1 MTSKSK
7 QLIVWVGNTG
17 AQRTEAAQAWLA
29 QQSAART
36 WLLSMNRANLGHW
49 AGLNS
54 FVSSLLPEIKAQA
67 PELLVKYDYELA
79 LVLPQL
85 QRELAVRNPSLTDIS
100 NPQERTRN
108 YAADR
113 AFRIVQGLIDML
125 HEFRQHT
132 PDQAWVIV
140 CDQFDQAGSL
150 VTMFFKELL
159 RRADQRFGLTIGF
172 LIEPNAELLADYQSW
187 AEHVE
192 VINGAWQADQP
203 VAALDPA
210 EAKQQ
215 LDELERDH
223 TFDPIEIELHLPQLI
238 QLATAANEPR
248 KRLGFMHEGLSICST
263 RGLYADA
270 LYYGEPLQVEM
281 ERDFPKSVDFRLS
294 AYLKLYNC
302 YIGLKQA
309 EPALAIAETAVS
321 ITDNPARLFSWYYL
335 IAMIHGRFAVPRDYD
350 QAEHYLNLGI
360 EAIQQADIPAQEKL
374 FQSSFN
380 RNGLALIRH
389 FQKRPLEAI
398 EICQE
403 CYKQL
408 ETGLDTEEHK
418 LHRSVLL
425 YNIAQVYDSLKDYQ
439 NALHYYTL
447 TIEMDPNYAEYY
459 NERANIYLQIG
470 DYAAAE
476 RDYRQSIELSP
487 PYTEVWTNLA
497 QCYQLQDEFEQAV
510 GAFSRALDIDP
521 KNVVA
526 LNHRA
531 ECYEALGQ
539 TQAAI
544 DDYSDSL
551 RLKPSDSG
559 IVANRAI
566 LYYELGDLVASL
578 ADLNTAIELQPDL
591 AELYENRAVALEALE
606 RYPEAEHDRQQ
617 AILLANA
624 HEVNA

>member
-1 MTSKSK
+1 MTSNTK
-7 QLIVWVGNTG
+7 QLIIWVGNAG
-17 AQRTEAAQAWLA
+17 EQRTQAAQAWLA
-29 QQSAART
+29 DQTAART

-49 AGLNS
+49 SGLNS
-54 FVSSLLPEIKAQA
+54 FVSSLLPAIKAQA

-113 AFRIVQGLIDML
+113 AFRIVQGLIDL
-125 HEFRQHT
+125 VHEFRQT
-132 PDQAWVIV
+132 APDQPWVIV

-159 RRADQRFGLTIGF
+159 RRADQRMSLTIGF
-172 LIEPNAELLADYQSW
+172 LVEPNQPELLNEYQSW
-187 AEHVE
+187 HEHVE
-192 VINGAWQADQP
+192 VVQGTWQADP
-203 VAALDPA
+203 PIVVEPD
-210 EAKQQ
+210 EAKRQ
-215 LDELERDH
+215 LEVLEREH
-223 TFDPIEIELHLPQLI
+223 TFDPIEIELYLPQLI

-270 LYYGEPLQVEM
+270 LYYGEPLRVAM
-281 ERDFPKSVDFRLS
+281 EHEFPKSVDFRLS

-309 EPALAIAETAVS
+309 EPALDIAETAVS
-321 ITDNPARLFSWYYL
+321 ITDNPARLYSWYYL
-335 IAMIHGRFAVPRDYD
+335 IAMIHARFAEPRDFD
-350 QAEHYLNLGI
+350 KAEYYLDLGI
-360 EAIQQADIPAQEKL
+360 EAINQADIPAHEKV

-403 CYKQL
+403 CYKNL
-408 ETGLDTEEHK
+408 ETGLDTEDHK

-425 YNIAQVYDSLKDYQ
+425 YNIAQVYDSLKDYPK
-439 NALHYYTL
+439 AIEYYSL

-459 NERANIYLQIG
+459 NERANIYLHIG

-476 RDYRQSIELSP
+476 RDYQRSIELSP
-487 PYTEVWTNLA
+487 PYTEVWTNLG
-497 QCYQLQDEFEQAV
+497 QCYQVQEYYEKAI

-531 ECYEALGQ
+531 ECYEGLGQ

-544 DDYSDSL
+544 TDYSASL
-551 RLKPSDSG
+551 KLKTSEASTF
-559 IVANRAI
+559 ANRAI
-566 LYYELGDLVASL
+566 LYYELGEIEASL
-578 ADLNTAIELQPDL
+578 ADLNSAISLQPDL
-591 AELYENRAVALEALE
+591 AELYENRAVALEALAHHA
-606 RYPEAEHDRQQ
+606 EAEHDRQQ
-617 AILLANA
+617 AILLAKA
-624 HEVNA
+624 HEVNG